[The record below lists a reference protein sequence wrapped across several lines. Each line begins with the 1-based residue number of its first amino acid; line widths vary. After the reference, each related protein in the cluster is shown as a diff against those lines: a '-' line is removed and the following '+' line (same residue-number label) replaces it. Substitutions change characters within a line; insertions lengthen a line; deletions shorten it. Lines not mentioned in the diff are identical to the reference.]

1 MKDSSLRIVP
11 HQAYIGIGSN
21 LGKKKEN
28 YLEAL
33 TRIAK
38 IAETRIIKESSLY
51 ESEPLGESKEWYV
64 NGVIEIETE
73 LRPELLLKKCK
84 YIERAMGRKKVRKR
98 WGARIIDL
106 DILLVDNLILE
117 KRSLKIPHAEMH
129 KRKFVLI
136 PLSEI
141 APQVIH
147 PVLGMTISELLVSVK
162 DDKKV
167 SLMRS

>member
-1 MKDSSLRIVP
+1 VL

-33 TRIAK
+33 DRIAK
-38 IAETRIIKESSLY
+38 IPGTKIIKESSLY
-51 ESEPLGESKEWYV
+51 ESEPLGESREWYV
-64 NGVIEIETE
+64 NGVIQIETE
-73 LRPELLLKKCK
+73 LRPDLLLQKCK
-84 YIERAMGRKKVRKR
+84 NIERAMGRKKVRKR

-106 DILLVDNLILE
+106 DIILYNNLKLE
-117 KRSLKIPHAEMH
+117 KGSLKVPHPEMH

-141 APQVIH
+141 APQVVH
-147 PVLGMTISELLVSVK
+147 PVMGMTISELLVNVK
-162 DDKKV
+162 DNKKV

>member
-1 MKDSSLRIVP
+1 VL

-33 TRIAK
+33 ARIARIPGTK
-38 IAETRIIKESSLY
+38 IIKESSLY

-64 NGVIEIETE
+64 NGVIQIETE
-73 LRPELLLKKCK
+73 LRPDLLLQKCK
-84 YIERAMGRKKVRKR
+84 NIERAMGRKKVRKR
-98 WGARIIDL
+98 WAARIIDL
-106 DILLVDNLILE
+106 DIILYNNLKLE
-117 KRSLKIPHAEMH
+117 KGSLKIPHPEMH

-141 APQVIH
+141 APQVVH
-147 PVLGMTISELLVSVK
+147 PVMGMTISELLVNVK